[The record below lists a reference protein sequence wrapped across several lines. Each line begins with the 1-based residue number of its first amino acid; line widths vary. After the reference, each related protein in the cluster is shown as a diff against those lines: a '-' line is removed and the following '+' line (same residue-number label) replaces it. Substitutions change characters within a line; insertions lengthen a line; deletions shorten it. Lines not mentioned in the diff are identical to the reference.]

1 MKYQRILK
9 GDEVLDIPE
18 TLPVIPVR
26 DQVIFPYSV
35 VPLLIGRDKSLNA
48 LSAAY
53 EFDNLILLS
62 SQKNADQEEIKASD
76 IYRIGTVGKIL
87 QVLDLPE
94 GLMKVVV
101 EGIIRARI
109 RRFRRNA
116 FYFLADIE
124 VYDEEEDFPATARDQ
139 LKQLFLYFEEYVK
152 LVPDLP
158 SEISDHLRQQG
169 DPYRMIDFV
178 ALHLQTDI
186 AEKQKI
192 LKETD
197 VFRRLRRLIVLL
209 QRLISYEKVRAE
221 IDQQVQENLLKNQRD
236 YYLQEKLR
244 IINQELGEEEEESP
258 EIKKLERLI
267 RKARMPRQAQAKALE
282 ELEKLRKIPPYSPE
296 YTVIRN
302 YLDWMVQVPWS
313 KRTRDETDIVR
324 AQKIL
329 DEDHYG
335 LKKPKERIVEHLA
348 VLQRVKKIK
357 GPILCLVG
365 PPGVGK
371 TSLGKSVARA
381 LGRKFVRVS
390 LGGVRDEAEIRGH
403 RRTYIGSLPGKIIQH
418 MKRAGT
424 INPVFLLDE
433 VDKMSLDFRG
443 DPSAALLEVLDPEQ
457 NKAFNDHY
465 LDVDYDLSEV
475 FFITTAN
482 VQADIPHPLQDRM
495 EIIELP
501 GYLEHE
507 KVEIARRHLIPR
519 QLKEAG
525 LKKQEL
531 QITREAVQRMI
542 REYTRE
548 AGVRNLERQIATLCR
563 KCVRKLAEDPRL
575 KRVVIHQD
583 NLEEFLGKPLY
594 LSRQFSQKEEV
605 GVATGLAWTAYGGD
619 VLRIEVTIFPGKG
632 QLILTGKLGEVM
644 RESAQT
650 AVSFIRSIASD
661 LNISREDF
669 EKNDVHVHIP
679 EGAIPKDGPSAGITI
694 ATAVLS
700 AFSRRPV
707 RNSVALTG
715 EITLRGKILAVGG
728 LNEKL
733 LAAQRNGIPTVIVPR
748 ENKKEIDELPGEI
761 QEGLTILQVQDY
773 REVMERVLV
782 DKGG

>member
-35 VPLLIGRDKSLNA
+35 VPLLIGRDRSLNA

-53 EFDNLILLS
+53 DYDNLILLS
-62 SQKNADQEEIKASD
+62 SQKNADKEEIKASD
-76 IYRIGTVGKIL
+76 IYRIGTVGKVL
-87 QVLDLPE
+87 QVLDLPD

-109 RRFRRNA
+109 RRFRRHPY
-116 FYFLADIE
+116 YFLADIE
-124 VYDEEEDFPATARDQ
+124 VYDEEEDFPADAQ
-139 LKQLFLYFEEYVK
+139 NKLKQLFFYFDEYVK

-158 SEISDHLRQQG
+158 SEIAEHLQQQG

-178 ALHLQTDI
+178 ALHLQADI

-192 LKETD
+192 LKEID
-197 VFRRLRRLIVLL
+197 VSKRLRLLISLL
-209 QRLISYEKVRAE
+209 QRLISYERIRAE

-258 EIKKLERLI
+258 EIKKLEKLI
-267 RKARMPRQAQAKALE
+267 RKAKMPRQAQEKALE
-282 ELEKLRKIPPYSPE
+282 ELDKLRKIPPYSPE

-313 KRTRDETDIVR
+313 KRTRDETDILK
-324 AQKIL
+324 AKQIL

-335 LKKPKERIVEHLA
+335 LDKPKERIVEHLA

-381 LGRKFVRVS
+381 LGRKFVRIS

-403 RRTYIGSLPGKIIQH
+403 RRTYIGSMPGKIIQN

-424 INPVFLLDE
+424 VNPVFLLDE
-433 VDKMSLDFRG
+433 VDKMSMDFRG

-457 NKAFNDHY
+457 NKAFTDHY

-482 VQADIPHPLQDRM
+482 VQTSIPRPLQDRM

-507 KVEIARRHLIPR
+507 KLEIARRHLIPR

-525 LKKQEL
+525 LKTHEL
-531 QITREAVQRMI
+531 QITPAAILRMI

-548 AGVRNLERQIATLCR
+548 AGVRNLERQIASLCR
-563 KCVRKLAEDPRL
+563 KSVRKLAEHPEMKQIL
-575 KRVVIHQD
+575 VTET
-583 NLEEFLGKPLY
+583 NLEEFLGKPTY
-594 LSRQFSQKEEV
+594 LNRHFSLKDEV
-605 GVATGLAWTAYGGD
+605 GVATGLAWTEYGGD
-619 VLRIEVTIFPGKG
+619 VLRIEVTIFPGNG

-650 AVSFIRSIASD
+650 AVSYIRSIAD
-661 LNISREDF
+661 LQGISREQF
-669 EKNDVHVHIP
+669 EKNDIHIHVP

-694 ATAVLS
+694 ATAVMS
-700 AFSRRPV
+700 AFLDRPV
-707 RNSVALTG
+707 RNAIALTG

-748 ENKKEIDELPGEI
+748 ENKKEVDDLPQEI
-761 QEGLTILQVQDY
+761 QEGLTILQVEDY
-773 REVMERVLV
+773 REVMERVFV
-782 DKGG
+782 